1 MSRTDDKHVR
11 LPSLIGRTW
20 DEIAVGESAHL
31 VRTCTP
37 NDLVV
42 FAHASGNVNPLNLPD
57 EAEQEAGVAPAAPAM
72 WGGSLFSA
80 VLGNQL
86 PGPGTIY
93 LGQTLRFHDR
103 LYPGEEV
110 TVAVEVREKRA
121 DRVVVLDCQL
131 TGPGGRLVV
140 GGEATVQ
147 APAARLITDG
157 VLLPALALRKRG
169 KFEQL
174 LAACR
179 GAPRLPTAVV
189 APTDD
194 NSLGGAWEA
203 TKEGLIEPI
212 LVGPE
217 AAIRA
222 AADAIGWPLDGVRIE
237 PTVTAHAAAA
247 RAVAM
252 VHEGTAQAVMKG
264 NIHSDEVLAEVTK
277 AEGGLRAGRRIS
289 HVFVLDVPG
298 REALLSIT
306 DAAINILP
314 DLLTKVDIT
323 QNAIDLARAIGLAE
337 PRVGV
342 LSAVETINIKI
353 PSTLDAA
360 ILSKMAERGQIKG
373 GIVDGPL
380 AMDNAVDLG
389 AAQTKGLHSSVAGR
403 ADVLVAPNLEA
414 GNMLAKQ
421 LVFMSGADTS
431 GLVCGAKVPVM
442 LTSRADDEH
451 ARLMSAALAVLYQHW
466 RSTGTS
472 LVGSAI
478 S

>member
-1 MSRTDDKHVR
+1 MSHTDRKPVR

-20 DEIAVGESAHL
+20 DEITIGESARL
-31 VRTCTP
+31 VRSCTP

-42 FAHASGNVNPLNLPD
+42 FAHASGNVNPLNLPE
-57 EAEQEAGVAPAAPAM
+57 EAEQEAGVAAAAPAM
-72 WGGSLFSA
+72 WAGSLFSA

-86 PGPGTIY
+86 PGPGTVY

-103 LYPGEEV
+103 LYPGEEA
-110 TVAVEVREKRA
+110 TVAVEVREKRP
-121 DRVVVLDCQL
+121 DRVVVLDCRL
-131 TGPGGRLVV
+131 TGPGGKLLVE
-140 GGEATVQ
+140 GEATVR
-147 APAARLITDG
+147 APATRLVTDG

-179 GAPRLPTAVV
+179 GAPLLPTAVV

-203 TKEGLIEPI
+203 AKEGLIEPI

-222 AADAIGWPLDGVRIE
+222 AAAAIGWSLDGVRIE
-237 PTVTAHAAAA
+237 PTTTVHDAAA

-252 VHEGTAQAVMKG
+252 VHEGAARAVMKG
-264 NIHSDEVLAEVTK
+264 NIHSDEVLAAVTK
-277 AEGGLRAGRRIS
+277 AEGGLRTGRRIS

-314 DLLTKVDIT
+314 DLLTKADII

-380 AMDNAVDLG
+380 AMDNAVDLE

-431 GLVCGAKVPVM
+431 GLVVGAKVPVM

-472 LVGSAI
+472 LVAGAAS
-478 S
+478 